1 MYGDGDVDTSDS
13 GRSGTGRGVKGSIN
27 DRLISLMYRKRYNK
41 YKLQKEFYTKR
52 NIEKKINYI
61 NYIENFDI
69 EDISKLD
76 DDDKNVIRD
85 LKFEIPIIPIKMEKK
100 QFNISDTNSIDQLH
114 QINNQILDFKPQAED
129 FDFDNYDY
137 YEIQKIKKDIGIK
150 NDSEELIDIKKEKKL
165 VKDELTIVNELTIF
179 IDKSLVTLA
188 EIKEEV
194 KSIKVDVSKPYTMKQ
209 AEELEKR
216 YLELKIKVDKLKKQ
230 FDIVKYKYDFSDF
243 AILESITIMDSI
255 TDYKDNAK
263 LDEIET
269 MVNVC
274 KNEIN
279 KIDGIIIED
288 EKAIKVGTDI
298 QDKKDEINVRT
309 IEFNRNKE
317 NTNKVSRLE
326 DKIAIELIEQKKIL
340 DDIKSRVDVIEVVQ
354 IPQINI
360 TGYGRMFAS
369 FLRIAAGILTTPVS
383 NRRIFGIA
391 LGTNLINRGIRGL
404 RQGLNIEQR
413 VELSYRYEDLERE
426 IMNCKDK
433 IGLTN
438 LLLIDSIEQIDK
450 LREEFKD
457 KFETYIYLI
466 PEYNESLKKIDILKK
481 QLEDKKKEI
490 DLINK
495 DLDLQYQK
503 NKVKMKKIEK

>member
-1 MYGDGDVDTSDS
+1 MYNNYNDNETSGSDS
-13 GRSGTGRGVKGSIN
+13 SGRGAKGSIN

-52 NIEKKINYI
+52 NIDKKIRYI
-61 NYIENFDI
+61 NYIEKFDI
-69 EDISKLD
+69 ENISKLD
-76 DDDKNVIRD
+76 EEDKNIIGN
-85 LKFEIPIIPIKMEKK
+85 LEFEIPIIPLKIENK
-100 QFNISDTNSIDQLH
+100 QVNISDTNSINQLH
-114 QINNQILDFKPQAED
+114 QINEEILNFDPKTED

-137 YEIQKIKKDIGIK
+137 YEVQEIKKGIGIK
-150 NDSEELIDIKKEKKL
+150 NDSEAIIDIQREKNL
-165 VKDELTIVNELTIF
+165 AKDELIIVNELTTF
-179 IDKSLVTLA
+179 IDKSLITLG

-194 KSIKVDVSKPYTMKQ
+194 KSIKADVSKPYTMKQ

-216 YLELKIKVDKLKKQ
+216 YLDLKIKVDKLRKQ

-255 TDYKDNAK
+255 KDYKDNAK

-279 KIDGIIIED
+279 KIDGITIED
-288 EKAIKVGTDI
+288 EKTIRVGSDI

-326 DKIAIELIEQKKIL
+326 DKIAIELIEQQKIL
-340 DDIKSRVDVIEVVQ
+340 DNIKSRVDVIEVVQ

-360 TGYGRMFAS
+360 TGYGRIFAS

-383 NRRIFGIA
+383 NQRIFGIA

-404 RQGLNIEQR
+404 RQGLNVEQR

-457 KFETYIYLI
+457 KFEAYIYLI
-466 PEYNESLKKIDILKK
+466 PEYNESLKKIDTLKK
-481 QLEDKKKEI
+481 QLADKKKEI
-490 DLINK
+490 ELINK
-495 DLDLQYQK
+495 DLNLQYQK